1 MMDISNKT
9 LGLLLVAAIVVS
21 VGGTLVS
28 LNKLET
34 VSPTGLATSDTGV
47 VTLSIDQ
54 YISIIVDDDSI
65 DFGLCTLEDSG
76 LTLFNSS
83 VAGGYNNSNCDGPA
97 AAAVSNITI
106 RNAGTLDAQ
115 LILNAT
121 VGGATA
127 NGGNLFDTVDSEWF
141 YQIVPDAGT
150 PCAGTLA
157 NSGNWYTITN
167 GLGSTTNLPVCTNFT
182 IASKNLGSDTSVLAF
197 YFAADVGEGARNTN
211 TLDLV
216 FEGVAI

>member
-54 YISIIVDDDSI
+54 YISIIVEDDSI

-97 AAAVSNITI
+97 ASAVSNITI
-106 RNAGTLDAQ
+106 RNAGTLDAN
-115 LILNAT
+115 LILNAS
-121 VGGATA
+121 VGGVTA
-127 NGGNLFDTVDSEWF
+127 NGDALFGTDDSEWF

-157 NSGNWYTITN
+157 NSGGWYTIAN
-167 GLGSTTNLPVCTNFT
+167 LLANTTILPICTNFT
-182 IASKNLGSDTSVLAF
+182 IASKNAGSNTSVLAF
-197 YFAADVGEGARNTN
+197 YFAADVGQGASNLDP
-211 TLDLV
+211 LDLV
-216 FEGVAI
+216 FEGIAI